1 MAPFTFA
8 LRARPSVNT
17 GGKRAMVIV
26 NGYICMNC
34 CDIDK
39 ARLGQDPQQSTDQLQ
54 KQLKRHI
61 DRLDPA
67 NFGPAVAF
75 GGSLQGPSTG
85 SGAGGNGASTL
96 DTSQFAQ
103 NSTAP
108 TSSPTV
114 DLIA

>member
-1 MAPFTFA
+1 MAPFTFVLLA
-8 LRARPSVNT
+8 QPSVKY

-54 KQLKRHI
+54 KELKRHI

-67 NFGPAVAF
+67 NFGPAVTF
-75 GGSLQGPSTG
+75 GGSLQGP
-85 SGAGGNGASTL
+85 AADNGGGDGASTAG
-96 DTSQFAQ
+96 TSQIAQ
-103 NSTAP
+103 NSTTP
-108 TSSPTV
+108 TSSPTI

>member
-1 MAPFTFA
+1 
-8 LRARPSVNT
+8 
-17 GGKRAMVIV
+17 MVIV

-67 NFGPAVAF
+67 NFGPAVTL

-85 SGAGGNGASTL
+85 NGAGGNGASTP
-96 DTSQFAQ
+96 SRIAQ
-103 NSTAP
+103 NPTTP
-108 TSSPTV
+108 TSSPSV

>member
-1 MAPFTFA
+1 
-8 LRARPSVNT
+8 
-17 GGKRAMVIV
+17 MVIV

-67 NFGPAVAF
+67 NFGSAVTF
-75 GGSLQGPSTG
+75 GGSLQGPS
-85 SGAGGNGASTL
+85 AGNAAAGNGAGPAGA
-96 DTSQFAQ
+96 SQIAQ
-103 NSTAP
+103 NATP
-108 TSSPTV
+108 SSPTV

>member
-1 MAPFTFA
+1 
-8 LRARPSVNT
+8 
-17 GGKRAMVIV
+17 MVIV

-39 ARLGQDPQQSTDQLQ
+39 ARLGQDPQQTTDQVQ
-54 KQLKRHI
+54 KQLKQHI

-67 NFGPAVAF
+67 NFGPAVTLS
-75 GGSLQGPSTG
+75 GSLQGPSDGTG
-85 SGAGGNGASTL
+85 GDGLSAADAS
-96 DTSQFAQ
+96 QIAQ
-103 NSTAP
+103 NSTTP

>member
-1 MAPFTFA
+1 
-8 LRARPSVNT
+8 
-17 GGKRAMVIV
+17 MVIV

-61 DRLDPA
+61 DPLDGA
-67 NFGPAVAF
+67 NFGPAVTF
-75 GGSLQGPSTG
+75 GGSLQEPSAG
-85 SGAGGNGASTL
+85 DDAGGNGAPAG
-96 DTSQFAQ
+96 TSQKAQ
-103 NSTAP
+103 NSIPAM
-108 TSSPTV
+108 SPSTV

>member
-1 MAPFTFA
+1 
-8 LRARPSVNT
+8 
-17 GGKRAMVIV
+17 MVIV

-67 NFGPAVAF
+67 NFGPAVTL
-75 GGSLQGPSTG
+75 GGSLQGPSAEND
-85 SGAGGNGASTL
+85 AGGNGVSTA
-96 DTSQFAQ
+96 DTSPIAQ

-108 TSSPTV
+108 ISSLTV

>member
-1 MAPFTFA
+1 
-8 LRARPSVNT
+8 
-17 GGKRAMVIV
+17 MVIV

-75 GGSLQGPSTG
+75 GGSLQGPSVG
-85 SGAGGNGASTL
+85 NNAGGDRVSAPGAS
-96 DTSQFAQ
+96 QIAQ
-103 NSTAP
+103 NATTP
-108 TSSPTV
+108 PSSSAV

>member
-1 MAPFTFA
+1 
-8 LRARPSVNT
+8 
-17 GGKRAMVIV
+17 MVIV

-67 NFGPAVAF
+67 NFGPAVTF
-75 GGSLQGPSTG
+75 GGSLQGPSQG
-85 SGAGGNGASTL
+85 DGARGHGASTAN
-96 DTSQFAQ
+96 TSPIAQ
-103 NSTAP
+103 NSTTP
-108 TSSPTV
+108 IPSLTV

>member
-1 MAPFTFA
+1 MAPFTFVLLA
-8 LRARPSVNT
+8 QPSVKY

-67 NFGPAVAF
+67 NFGPAVTL
-75 GGSLQGPSTG
+75 GGSLQGPSAVNG
-85 SGAGGNGASTL
+85 PGGNGLGA
-96 DTSQFAQ
+96 DAPQIAQ
-103 NSTAP
+103 NSTTP
-108 TSSPTV
+108 TSPSTV
-114 DLIA
+114 DL

>member
-1 MAPFTFA
+1 
-8 LRARPSVNT
+8 
-17 GGKRAMVIV
+17 MVIV

-54 KQLKRHI
+54 KQLKRHV

-67 NFGPAVAF
+67 NFGPAVTF
-75 GGSLQGPSTG
+75 GGTLQAPPRG
-85 SGAGGNGASTL
+85 SDAGGNGASTP
-96 DTSQFAQ
+96 DTPQIAQ
-103 NSTAP
+103 NPTAP

>member
-1 MAPFTFA
+1 
-8 LRARPSVNT
+8 
-17 GGKRAMVIV
+17 MVVV

-67 NFGPAVAF
+67 NFGPAVTF
-75 GGSLQGPSTG
+75 GGSLQGASPG
-85 SGAGGNGASTL
+85 SGAGGNGASSP

-103 NSTAP
+103 NSTVP

>member
-1 MAPFTFA
+1 
-8 LRARPSVNT
+8 
-17 GGKRAMVIV
+17 MVVV

-67 NFGPAVAF
+67 NFGPAVAL
-75 GGSLQGPSTG
+75 GGSLQRPSAE
-85 SGAGGNGASTL
+85 SGAGGSGASTAGA
-96 DTSQFAQ
+96 SQIAQ
-103 NSTAP
+103 NSTTP
-108 TSSPTV
+108 TSSSAV

>member
-1 MAPFTFA
+1 
-8 LRARPSVNT
+8 
-17 GGKRAMVIV
+17 MVIV

-67 NFGPAVAF
+67 NFGPAVTL
-75 GGSLQGPSTG
+75 GGSLQGPSAG
-85 SGAGGNGASTL
+85 NGAGGDGASTVGS
-96 DTSQFAQ
+96 SQIAQ
-103 NSTAP
+103 DSTTP
-108 TSSPTV
+108 TSSSTI

>member
-1 MAPFTFA
+1 
-8 LRARPSVNT
+8 
-17 GGKRAMVIV
+17 MVVV

-67 NFGPAVAF
+67 NFGPAVTF
-75 GGSLQGPSTG
+75 GGSLQDPSTG
-85 SGAGGNGASTL
+85 NGGDDASAA
-96 DTSQFAQ
+96 DPSQIAQ
-103 NSTAP
+103 NSTTP

>member
-1 MAPFTFA
+1 
-8 LRARPSVNT
+8 
-17 GGKRAMVIV
+17 MVIV

-67 NFGPAVAF
+67 NFGPAVTF
-75 GGSLQGPSTG
+75 GGSLQGPSPG
-85 SGAGGNGASTL
+85 NRADGNGADGNGASTA
-96 DTSQFAQ
+96 DTSQIVQ
-103 NSTAP
+103 NSTPP
-108 TSSPTV
+108 TSSSTV
-114 DLIA
+114 DLMA

>member
-1 MAPFTFA
+1 
-8 LRARPSVNT
+8 
-17 GGKRAMVIV
+17 MVIV

-67 NFGPAVAF
+67 NFGPAVTF
-75 GGSLQGPSTG
+75 GGSLQDPS
-85 SGAGGNGASTL
+85 AGNGGDGASPA
-96 DTSQFAQ
+96 DPPQIAQ
-103 NSTAP
+103 NSATP

>member
-1 MAPFTFA
+1 
-8 LRARPSVNT
+8 
-17 GGKRAMVIV
+17 MVIV
-26 NGYICMNC
+26 DGYICMNC

-67 NFGPAVAF
+67 NFGPAVTF
-75 GGSLQGPSTG
+75 GGSLQGPPPG
-85 SGAGGNGASTL
+85 IGAGGNGASPP

>member
-1 MAPFTFA
+1 
-8 LRARPSVNT
+8 
-17 GGKRAMVIV
+17 MVIV

-67 NFGPAVAF
+67 NFGPAVTF
-75 GGSLQGPSTG
+75 GGSLQGP
-85 SGAGGNGASTL
+85 AAGNGAEGYGASTAG
-96 DTSQFAQ
+96 TSQIAQ
-103 NSTAP
+103 SSATP
-108 TSSPTV
+108 TSSSAV

>member
-1 MAPFTFA
+1 
-8 LRARPSVNT
+8 
-17 GGKRAMVIV
+17 MVIV

-67 NFGPAVAF
+67 NFGPAVTF
-75 GGSLQGPSTG
+75 GGSLQGS
-85 SGAGGNGASTL
+85 SAGNGA
-96 DTSQFAQ
+96 DGNGAGAAGTSQFAQ
-103 NSTAP
+103 NSTTP
-108 TSSPTV
+108 IPSSTV

>member
-1 MAPFTFA
+1 
-8 LRARPSVNT
+8 
-17 GGKRAMVIV
+17 MVVV

-67 NFGPAVAF
+67 NFGPAVAL
-75 GGSLQGPSTG
+75 GGSLQGPSSG
-85 SGAGGNGASTL
+85 SGAGGNGASTA
-96 DTSQFAQ
+96 DAPQIAQ
-103 NSTAP
+103 NSTTP
-108 TSSPTV
+108 TSSSTV

>member
-8 LRARPSVNT
+8 LRAQSSVKYR
-17 GGKRAMVIV
+17 GKRAMVIV

-39 ARLGQDPQQSTDQLQ
+39 ARLGQDPQQTTDQVQ
-54 KQLKRHI
+54 KRLKQHI

-67 NFGPAVAF
+67 NFGPAVAL
-75 GGSLQGPSTG
+75 GGSLQGSAG
-85 SGAGGNGASTL
+85 SGAGGNDASTAGASKI
-96 DTSQFAQ
+96 AR
-103 NSTAP
+103 NSTTP
-108 TSSPTV
+108 TSSSTV

>member
-1 MAPFTFA
+1 
-8 LRARPSVNT
+8 
-17 GGKRAMVIV
+17 MVIV
-26 NGYICMNC
+26 DGYICMNC

-67 NFGPAVAF
+67 NFGPAVAL
-75 GGSLQGPSTG
+75 GGSLQGPSAG
-85 SGAGGNGASTL
+85 GGAGGNGASTAGA
-96 DTSQFAQ
+96 SQIAQ
-103 NSTAP
+103 NSTTP
-108 TSSPTV
+108 TSSSTV

>member
-1 MAPFTFA
+1 
-8 LRARPSVNT
+8 
-17 GGKRAMVIV
+17 MVIV

-67 NFGPAVAF
+67 NFGSAVTF
-75 GGSLQGPSTG
+75 GGSLQGPSD
-85 SGAGGNGASTL
+85 GAGGNGASAVG
-96 DTSQFAQ
+96 TSQIAQ
-103 NSTAP
+103 NPTTA
-108 TSSPTV
+108 TSPSTV

>member
-1 MAPFTFA
+1 
-8 LRARPSVNT
+8 
-17 GGKRAMVIV
+17 MVIV

-67 NFGPAVAF
+67 NFGPAVTF
-75 GGSLQGPSTG
+75 GGALQS
-85 SGAGGNGASTL
+85 SSAGNGA
-96 DTSQFAQ
+96 DGNGDGAAGTSQFAQ
-103 NSTAP
+103 NSTTP
-108 TSSPTV
+108 TPSSTV
-114 DLIA
+114 DLFA

>member
-1 MAPFTFA
+1 
-8 LRARPSVNT
+8 
-17 GGKRAMVIV
+17 MVIV
-26 NGYICMNC
+26 NGYIAMNC

-67 NFGPAVAF
+67 NFGPAVTF
-75 GGSLQGPSTG
+75 GGSLQVPS
-85 SGAGGNGASTL
+85 AGNGADVNDSDGNGANTAGTPQIAQ
-96 DTSQFAQ
+96 TS
-103 NSTAP
+103 P
-108 TSSPTV
+108 TPIPSSTV

>member
-1 MAPFTFA
+1 
-8 LRARPSVNT
+8 
-17 GGKRAMVIV
+17 MVIV

-67 NFGPAVAF
+67 NFGPAVTF
-75 GGSLQGPSTG
+75 GGSLQGPS
-85 SGAGGNGASTL
+85 AGNGADGNGADRNGANTAG
-96 DTSQFAQ
+96 TPQIAQ
-103 NSTAP
+103 NSTTP
-108 TSSPTV
+108 IPSSTV

>member
-1 MAPFTFA
+1 
-8 LRARPSVNT
+8 
-17 GGKRAMVIV
+17 MVIV

-67 NFGPAVAF
+67 NFGPAVTF
-75 GGSLQGPSTG
+75 GGSLQGSSAENGTD
-85 SGAGGNGASTL
+85 GNGASSAG
-96 DTSQFAQ
+96 TSQITQ
-103 NSTAP
+103 NSTTPA
-108 TSSPTV
+108 SSSTV